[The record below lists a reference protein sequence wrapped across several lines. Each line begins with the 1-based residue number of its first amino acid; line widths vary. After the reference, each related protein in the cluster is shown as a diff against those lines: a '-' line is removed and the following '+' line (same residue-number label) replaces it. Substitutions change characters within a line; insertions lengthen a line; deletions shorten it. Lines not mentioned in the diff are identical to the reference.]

1 MPRQKKYISFQE
13 SEPFESLDKKGEG
26 TGEVRMYVSIT
37 CPHCNTI
44 FTRLPEIAV
53 PLGKASQCKAHL
65 AECDVYNG
73 KPVERKRRRTMQQ
86 WKDELRAD
94 LRADMEARFA
104 EERLTHYAHIWSRL
118 QLEPPPPT
126 TQEEFTRRLE
136 VCTGSKGARPISADN
151 LFAQIRADKSAVQH
165 FKALLHPDRNG
176 KAPSSAIPVREALL
190 EQLLYATSGTNV

>member
-1 MPRQKKYISFQE
+1 M
-13 SEPFESLDKKGEG
+13 ESLAPKLVPIDFKSEL
-26 TGEVRMYVSIT
+26 RSL
-37 CPHCNTI
+37 I
-44 FTRLPEIAV
+44 FTKS
-53 PLGKASQCKAHL
+53 GM
-65 AECDVYNG
+65 
-73 KPVERKRRRTMQQ
+73 ERKKKRTVED
-86 WKDELRAD
+86 KLDEMRTENREKEARLK
-94 LRADMEARFA
+94 ADMEARFA

-136 VCTGSKGARPISADN
+136 VCTGSKGAPPISADN

-190 EQLLYATSGTNV
+190 EQLLSATSGTNV